1 MKSVGIKE
9 LKNHL
14 SSYLD
19 SVKNGETIV
28 ILDRN
33 HPIAE
38 IKKMDR
44 SKSLVD
50 EYVSEAVKNHS
61 IVPAKKHANIR
72 IPKSLALKGKSK
84 ESIQSAWKKLYNLE
98 RE

>member
-19 SVKNGETIV
+19 SVKNGETII

-38 IKKMDR
+38 IKQLQK
-44 SKSLVD
+44 SKNLTEQYLKES
-50 EYVSEAVKNHS
+50 VKKNS
-61 IVPAKKHANIR
+61 IIPAKKHIELK
-72 IPKSLALKGKSK
+72 IPKSLSLTRKIRDNISLT
-84 ESIQSAWKKLYNLE
+84 WKTLYDEE
-98 RE
+98 RD